1 MSLAEWHT
9 VKVKCIVLHFGARN
23 QMLKCTTRT
32 NLLAS
37 SSAEE
42 DLGGSKE
49 LQVDCESIG
58 FCLFLKKNEVNAVL
72 GKING

>member
-1 MSLAEWHT
+1 
-9 VKVKCIVLHFGARN
+9 
-23 QMLKCTTRT
+23 MLKCTTRT